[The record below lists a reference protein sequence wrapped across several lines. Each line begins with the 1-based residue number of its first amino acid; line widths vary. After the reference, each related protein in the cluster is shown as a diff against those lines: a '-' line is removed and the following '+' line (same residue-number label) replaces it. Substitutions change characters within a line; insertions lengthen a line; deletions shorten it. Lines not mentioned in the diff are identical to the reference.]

1 MKGREYAPS
10 WSPAVI
16 AHHHLFWHPRIFPAH
31 ANCTASWLEITWL
44 SGHQCS
50 RQGPAMP
57 FLQSFSSFHCM
68 LLTLEESK
76 SNPCSTGMPRICL
89 WGQPKLQQS
98 VEKAGF
104 SGFTFLQV
112 RKQNKRDLIPMP
124 VSPHYKVTARHNDT
138 LCLLRE
144 DGTEGLS
151 ALLGR
156 TNWKEQTRTSNLK
169 FVLTYVYL

>member
-104 SGFTFLQV
+104 RSE
-112 RKQNKRDLIPMP
+112 N
-124 VSPHYKVTARHNDT
+124 
-138 LCLLRE
+138 
-144 DGTEGLS
+144 
-151 ALLGR
+151 
-156 TNWKEQTRTSNLK
+156 RTSVISSPCQFLHITKSPQDIMTHCACSGRMGLRACLHCLEERTGRNK
-169 FVLTYVYL
+169 HAQAISRSQDD